1 VICVTSGKTRTK
13 KKKKEEER
21 KEEERKEEERKEE
34 SGHRS
39 FPTFLVILSAAKDLM
54 FPSSVIL
61 SGVLS
66 KPRVERTLLSA
77 ALDLDFFEPR
87 KGAHD
92 WDHQRVYPS
101 AELSS

>member
-1 VICVTSGKTRTK
+1 LSGTGRTGACDLRHK
-13 KKKKEEER
+13 WKNKNKE
-21 KEEERKEEERKEE
+21 EEERKEE

>member
-1 VICVTSGKTRTK
+1 VEKQEQRRRRK
-13 KKKKEEER
+13 KK
-21 KEEERKEEERKEE
+21 KEEERKEE

-87 KGAHD
+87 EGAHD